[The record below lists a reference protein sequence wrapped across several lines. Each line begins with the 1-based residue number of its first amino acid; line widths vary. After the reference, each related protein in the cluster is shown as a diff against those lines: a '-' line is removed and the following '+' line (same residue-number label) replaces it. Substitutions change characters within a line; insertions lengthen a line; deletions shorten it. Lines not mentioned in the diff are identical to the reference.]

1 MDSCCT
7 CATLL
12 PVSSST
18 GVKTLSLLTP
28 HFQSNRRFAT
38 YCPYCQVSTSPS
50 PLPQGLRDPPAY
62 TSVPSTRTTTT
73 AAAIPPPPP
82 YSPCPTATAIGDQKA
97 VPEKT
102 GSDDILHFLD
112 HDHDTITALSLR
124 YQVPAPVLRQTN
136 NITSDHLLLGRKTI
150 LIPGEYYKTGVSLSP
165 CPVLGEEEELRKS
178 KIRRFMTCCK
188 VADYDVAL
196 LYLEQAEYHLRAAID
211 SYLDDE
217 SWGRHHPQPGLG
229 NRPRA
234 GKREKGCRPQSR
246 VLEGCLHFHN
256 SYFKCTIDYPLP
268 LSRYGTRRK
277 IASASVLYIGTKLE
291 HEDRNW
297 RVG

>member
-12 PVSSST
+12 PVSSTDGRRLQCCARFVCATCIKARRIHPPSQINNQ
-18 GVKTLSLLTP
+18 LTP
-28 HFQSNRRFAT
+28 DLQSNRRFAT

-62 TSVPSTRTTTT
+62 TSVPSTRSTTT
-73 AAAIPPPPP
+73 AVATPPPPP
-82 YSPCPTATAIGDQKA
+82 YSPCPTSKTGRDDVQKTA
-97 VPEKT
+97 PEKN
-102 GSDDILHFLD
+102 GSEDILHFLD

-124 YQVPAPVLRQTN
+124 YHVPAPVLRQTN

-178 KIRRFMTCCK
+178 KIRRFMTSCK

-196 LYLEQAEYHLRAAID
+196 LYLEQADYHLGAAVGT
-211 SYLDDE
+211 YLDDE
-217 SWGRHHPQPGLG
+217 SWGRDHPQPRLG
-229 NRPRA
+229 NKARA
-234 GKREKGCRPQSR
+234 GKREKGCRRP
-246 VLEGCLHFHN
+246 
-256 SYFKCTIDYPLP
+256 
-268 LSRYGTRRK
+268 
-277 IASASVLYIGTKLE
+277 
-291 HEDRNW
+291 
-297 RVG
+297 